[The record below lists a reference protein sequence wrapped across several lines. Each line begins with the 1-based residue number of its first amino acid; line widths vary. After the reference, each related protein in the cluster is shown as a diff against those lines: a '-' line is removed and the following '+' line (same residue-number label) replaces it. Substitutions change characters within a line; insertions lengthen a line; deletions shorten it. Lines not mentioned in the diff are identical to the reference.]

1 MIYYLAIAAIGYIGY
16 KKWNNEINHIFIKS
30 VYEISK
36 LYHIANDYFANDN
49 VNDNK
54 IVIEDIKKE
63 LIEIKEDRQ
72 NILELDITK
81 EEFLNKV
88 KNRILILSI
97 NDNKKILKEEDY
109 DKITSLEKIN
119 TLEKKIFLQIIV
131 LNNNKETDIKDLIKG
146 YMVEGNE
153 ILDYKFLKWFMGY
166 LYNIELKE
174 DYKVN
179 IMDDDIK
186 LFTITKNESIQLLSD
201 SYEIL
206 NKKKV

>member
-16 KKWNNEINHIFIKS
+16 KKWNSEINHILIKS
-30 VYEISK
+30 VYELTK
-36 LYHIANDYFANDN
+36 LYHKANDYFGKET
-49 VNDNK
+49 VNDNEK
-54 IVIEDIKKE
+54 VIEDIKKE
-63 LIEIKEDRQ
+63 LIEIKEDHE
-72 NILELDITK
+72 NELELDITK
-81 EEFLNKV
+81 EEFSNKL
-88 KNRILILSI
+88 KNTILILSI
-97 NDNKKILKEEDY
+97 NGNKKILKEEDY
-109 DKITSLEKIN
+109 DKINTLEKIN
-119 TLEKKIFLQIIV
+119 RLEKKVFLQIIV
-131 LNNNKETDIKDLIKG
+131 LNNNKETDIKDLMKA

-153 ILDYKFLKWFMGY
+153 ILDYKFLKWFMSY

-186 LFTITKNESIQLLSD
+186 LFTVTKNESIQLLSD